1 MENFGFVCLIL
12 CVWIGLVL
20 AMTQISCLTRNALHL
35 AADALYDLGTG
46 LEVLSPLC
54 PQLFLEM
61 AGLGN
66 FAKVHSLTSLF
77 WFSLNLHLF
86 FFTPKVL
93 ILCRLIF
100 VFSTIR
106 IKMRWEA
113 TRKLVFILLLLC
125 SFSSP

>member
-1 MENFGFVCLIL
+1 MENFGFVCLNL

-20 AMTQISCLTRNALHL
+20 ALTQISCLTRNALHL

-106 IKMRWEA
+106 IKMRWGA